1 MYIGRKLALEGSAH
15 KRSIGVA
22 RFCRI
27 RSTVAPGGKTLVSE
41 PGASVVSAR
50 ILSTG

>member
-15 KRSIGVA
+15 KRSYRRRPVLQNPVDCG
-22 RFCRI
+22 
-27 RSTVAPGGKTLVSE
+27 PGGKTLVSE